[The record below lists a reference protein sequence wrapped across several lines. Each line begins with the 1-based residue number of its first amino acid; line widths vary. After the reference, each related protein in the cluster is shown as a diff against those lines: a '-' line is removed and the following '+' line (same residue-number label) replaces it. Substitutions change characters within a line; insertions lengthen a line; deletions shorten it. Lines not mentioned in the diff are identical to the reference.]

1 MQKEEQLRVQLT
13 VQIPE
18 QVNGILET
26 LQGAGFE
33 AYIVGGCVRDALLGR
48 EPHDWDITTSALP
61 HEVKE
66 LFPRTIDTGLQ
77 HGTVTV
83 MCGRTG
89 YEVTTF
95 RVDGVYEDGRHPKE
109 VTFTPSLAE
118 DLKRRDFTINAMA
131 YDGKGGLIDLFGGQQ
146 DLADGIIRA
155 VGDPLQRFS
164 EDALRIMRAIR
175 FSAQLGYEIDG
186 ATLEAASALA
196 PNLRKISAERIRDEL
211 EKTLM
216 SDRPDYL
223 RTAWQAG
230 ITKEFLPEFDA
241 CMETP
246 QNNPHHCYTVG
257 EHILKGVSLVRKD
270 KVLRLAM
277 LLHDIGKPACRT
289 TDDKGIDH
297 FYHHADVGHGMAQTI
312 LKRLKYDNATIRK
325 VLPLVKWHDIQIRL
339 TEPAVRKAIV
349 KIGEDLFPFLLEVKQ
364 ADMLSQSTYQREEKQ
379 RILDTV
385 SSMYARI
392 IERGDCLSLRDLAV
406 NGSDLIELGIK
417 PGREVGTILAQMLE
431 DVLNVPEHNDKEY
444 LVKRFAHFTG

>member
-1 MQKEEQLRVQLT
+1 MQKDVYLE
-13 VQIPE
+13 VQIPD
-18 QVNGILET
+18 QVNSILET
-26 LQGAGFE
+26 IQGAGYE
-33 AYIVGGCVRDALLGR
+33 AYVVGGCVRDALLGR

-61 HEVKE
+61 LEVKA

-131 YDGKGGLIDLFGGQQ
+131 YDGKGGLIDLFDGQH
-146 DLADGIIRA
+146 DLEKGIIRA
-155 VGDPLQRFS
+155 VGDPMQRFS
-164 EDALRIMRAIR
+164 EDALRIMRAVR
-175 FSAQLGYEIDG
+175 FSAQLGYEIDS
-186 ATLEAASALA
+186 ATLEAATVLA
-196 PNLRKISAERIRDEL
+196 PTLKKISAERIRDEL

-216 SDRPDYL
+216 SDRPDFL

-230 ITKEFLPEFDA
+230 ITKEFLPEFDT
-241 CMETP
+241 CMETV

-257 EHILKGVSLVRKD
+257 EHTLKGVSLVRGH
-270 KVLRLAM
+270 KVLRLTM

-297 FYHHADVGHGMAQTI
+297 FYGHAEVGYGMAQII
-312 LKRLKYDNATIRK
+312 LKRLKYDNATIRQ
-325 VLPLVKWHDIQIRL
+325 VVPLVRWHDIQIRL

-349 KIGEDLFPFLLEVKQ
+349 KVGEELFPLLLEVKQ
-364 ADMLSQSTYQREEKQ
+364 ADLLAQSTYQREEKQ
-379 RILDTV
+379 EYT
-385 SSMYARI
+385 
-392 IERGDCLSLRDLAV
+392 LSLHDAPP
-406 NGSDLIELGIK
+406 I
-417 PGREVGTILAQMLE
+417 
-431 DVLNVPEHNDKEY
+431 
-444 LVKRFAHFTG
+444 

>member
-1 MQKEEQLRVQLT
+1 MQKEDQLRVQLT

-18 QVNGILET
+18 QVNSILET

-33 AYIVGGCVRDALLGR
+33 AYAVGGCVRDALLGR
-48 EPHDWDITTSALP
+48 QPHDWDITTSALP
-61 HEVKE
+61 YEVKT

-131 YDGKGGLIDLFGGQQ
+131 YDGNGGLIDLFGGQQ
-146 DLADGIIRA
+146 DLEKGIIRA
-155 VGDPLQRFS
+155 VGDPMQRFS

-186 ATLEAASALA
+186 ATLEAASELA

-223 RTAWQAG
+223 RTAWKAG

-277 LLHDIGKPACRT
+277 FLHDIGKPVCRT

-297 FYHHADVGHGMAQTI
+297 FYRHADVGYGMAQTI
-312 LKRLKYDNATIRK
+312 LKRLKYDNATIRQ

-349 KIGEDLFPFLLEVKQ
+349 KIGEDLFPLLLEVKQ
-364 ADMLSQSTYQREEKQ
+364 ADMLAQSTYQREEKQ

-385 SSMYARI
+385 SSLYAQI
-392 IERGDCLSLRDLAV
+392 IERGDCLSLRNLAV

-417 PGREVGTILAQMLE
+417 PGREVGAILAQMLE